1 MLVIPVNFLNLLV
14 NFKID
19 TWSIC
24 CRQAR
29 WLALVGPVTQPQFK
43 KMMNHRIQHKLTH
56 QCIRQPLAV
65 MWLNLLQT
73 HHIHPVQIMVYRKL
87 LMKWV
92 QNYEQSGSFDIKQ
105 RKRKIQLYKQTNQSH
120 ELRVLLQDGI
130 CTITF
135 NICMIIQ
142 RKCHV
147 VQSTSIKSMTWNKIQ
162 GNKWNEI

>member
-1 MLVIPVNFLNLLV
+1 
-14 NFKID
+14 
-19 TWSIC
+19 
-24 CRQAR
+24 
-29 WLALVGPVTQPQFK
+29 
-43 KMMNHRIQHKLTH
+43 
-56 QCIRQPLAV
+56 
-65 MWLNLLQT
+65 
-73 HHIHPVQIMVYRKL
+73 VQIMVYRKL